1 MTERTMIPCHLG
13 TDHTPSRGL
22 IGTTYDQVMIE
33 ETFCRGNI
41 VGRQMTQFDF
51 SGEVGREC
59 PERHK
64 VDERDTDQNGYR
76 KFERLGDQSP
86 EPTAFDLGLSE
97 FTKNQE
103 VGPVGQFPFSGFA
116 GTEQSIGV
124 QNTAPSVRASVVGNA
139 MERACCEI
147 AQVHVAF
154 HAIRSRL
161 AYLDKAS
168 QSDALSSHVGSN
180 FPQEC
185 LALRAV

>member
-1 MTERTMIPCHLG
+1 M
-13 TDHTPSRGL
+13 
-22 IGTTYDQVMIE
+22 IGTTYDHGRIE
-33 ETFCRGNI
+33 ETFYGRDI
-41 VGRQMTQFDF
+41 VRRQMRQFDF
-51 SGEVGREC
+51 SSEVSCKC

-64 VDERDTDQNGYR
+64 IDDGNADKNGYR

-86 EPTAFDLGLSE
+86 KSTALDLGLSE
-97 FTKNQE
+97 FAENQE

-124 QNTAPSVRASVVGNA
+124 QNTAPSVGASVVGNA
-139 MERACCEI
+139 MERACSEI
-147 AQVHVAF
+147 AQVHIAF
-154 HAIRSRL
+154 HTIRSRL

-185 LALRAV
+185 LELRAV